1 MLSEN
6 QIGEKMDVELA
17 RTFLAVVETG
27 SFFNAAGKVN
37 VTQSTVSMRIRSLE
51 QQLGQPVFER
61 SKVGAT
67 MTAAGR
73 NFQRHA
79 TTLVRTWT
87 QAKLDAALPA
97 ALESVLEIGA
107 PPSLWDGFLIDA
119 IPTLKAKIANL
130 AIKGSLAASD
140 ILGPQLNDGTLDLA
154 VMYRPQNT
162 TDLAVEQLFRDEFV
176 LVSSNPDRSADP
188 FGESYVLIDWGFEF
202 RAHHLLNFPQFAT
215 PSLQLGIGTLG
226 LQYLRTSPASGY
238 FPLRTVEPETRA
250 GWLRLIENAP
260 RFSYT
265 AYAVF
270 SESQR
275 DGIAGQAAQLLLKHA
290 NENLNVK
297 RRTKSN

>member
-1 MLSEN
+1 
-6 QIGEKMDVELA
+6 MDVELA

-37 VTQSTVSMRIRSLE
+37 VTQSTVSMRILSLE

-61 SKVGAT
+61 SKSGAT

-97 ALESVLEIGA
+97 TLESVLEIGA

-119 IPTLKAKIANL
+119 IPTLQAKIPNM
-130 AIKGSLAASD
+130 AIKASLATSD
-140 ILGPQLNDGTLDLA
+140 ILGPKLNDGSLDLA

-162 TDLAVEQLFRDEFV
+162 SGLAVEQLFEDEFV
-176 LVSSNPDRSADP
+176 LVSSDSDTSTDP
-188 FGESYVLIDWGFEF
+188 FGENYVLIDWGFEF
-202 RAHHLLNFPQFAT
+202 RTHHLLNFPQFTT

-226 LQYLRTSPASGY
+226 LQYLRTVPASGY
-238 FPLRTVEPETRA
+238 FPRRSIEPEIQA
-250 GWLRLIENAP
+250 GWLHLIEDAP
-260 RFSYT
+260 RFAYA

-270 SESQR
+270 SESQS
-275 DGIAGQAAQLLLKHA
+275 DGMAGKTARILRKYAR
-290 NENLNVK
+290 ENLNI
-297 RRTKSN
+297 RRQKEGR

>member
-1 MLSEN
+1 
-6 QIGEKMDVELA
+6 MDIELA

-51 QQLGQPVFER
+51 QQLGQPIFER
-61 SKVGAT
+61 SKTGAT

-97 ALESVLEIGA
+97 ELEAVLEVGA

-119 IPTLKAKIANL
+119 IPALKTEIPNL
-130 AIKGSLAASD
+130 AIKAALATSD
-140 ILGPQLNDGTLDLA
+140 TLGPQLNEGTLDLA

-162 TDLAVEQLFRDEFV
+162 SGLAVEQLFDDEFV
-176 LVSSNPDRSADP
+176 LVSSDSATGTDP
-188 FGESYVLIDWGFEF
+188 FGENYVLIDWGFEF
-202 RAHHLLNFPQFAT
+202 RAHHLLNFPQFTT
-215 PSLQLGIGTLG
+215 PSLQLGLGTLG
-226 LQYLRTSPASGY
+226 LQYLRTTPASGY
-238 FPLRTVEPETRA
+238 FPRRSVAPEVEA
-250 GWLRLIENAP
+250 GWLRLIKDAP
-260 RFSYT
+260 RFAYS

-270 SESQR
+270 SESQS
-275 DGIAGQAAQLLLKHA
+275 DGIAGKAARLLRGYA
-290 NENLNVK
+290 RDNLNVGNRK
-297 RRTKSN
+297 

>member
-1 MLSEN
+1 
-6 QIGEKMDVELA
+6 MDIELA

-61 SKVGAT
+61 SKTGAT

-87 QAKLDAALPA
+87 QAKLDAALPV
-97 ALESVLEIGA
+97 ALESVLEVGA

-119 IPTLKAKIANL
+119 IPALKAEIPNL
-130 AIKGSLAASD
+130 AIKASLATSD
-140 ILGPQLNDGTLDLA
+140 TLGPQLNEGTLDLA

-162 TDLAVEQLFRDEFV
+162 SGLAVEQLFEDEFV
-176 LVSSNPDRSADP
+176 LVSSDRDTGTDP
-188 FGESYVLIDWGFEF
+188 FGENYVLIDWGFEF
-202 RAHHLLNFPQFAT
+202 RAHHLLNFPQFTT
-215 PSLQLGIGTLG
+215 PSLQLGLGTLG
-226 LQYLRTSPASGY
+226 LQYLRTAPASGY
-238 FPLRTVEPETRA
+238 FPRRSVAPEVEA
-250 GWLRLIENAP
+250 GWLHLIEDAP
-260 RFSYT
+260 RFAYS

-270 SESQR
+270 SESQS
-275 DGIAGQAAQLLLKHA
+275 DSIAGKAARVLRKYA
-290 NENLNVK
+290 RENLKV
-297 RRTKSN
+297 SNRK

>member
-1 MLSEN
+1 
-6 QIGEKMDVELA
+6 MDVELA

-61 SKVGAT
+61 SKTGAT
-67 MTAAGR
+67 LTAAGR

-97 ALESVLEIGA
+97 TLGSILEIGA

-119 IPTLKAKIANL
+119 MPTLKAAIPNT
-130 AIKGSLAASD
+130 AIKASLATSD
-140 ILGPQLNDGTLDLA
+140 NLGPQLNEGSLDIA

-162 TDLAVEQLFRDEFV
+162 SGLAVERLFEDEFV
-176 LVSSNPDRSADP
+176 LVSSDTDTSTDP
-188 FGESYVLIDWGFEF
+188 FGDNYVLIDWGFEF
-202 RAHHLLNFPQFAT
+202 RTHHLLNFPQFTT
-215 PSLQLGIGTLG
+215 PVLQLGLGTLG
-226 LQYLRTSPASGY
+226 LQYLRTAPASGY
-238 FPLRTVEPETRA
+238 FPRRSIEPEVKS
-250 GWLRLIENAP
+250 GWLHLIEDAP
-260 RFSYT
+260 RFSYA

-270 SESQR
+270 SESQS
-275 DGIAGQAAQLLLKHA
+275 DGIAGNTARLLQKYA
-290 NENLNVK
+290 SED
-297 RRTKSN
+297 

>member
-1 MLSEN
+1 
-6 QIGEKMDVELA
+6 MDVELA

-61 SKVGAT
+61 SKAGAT

-87 QAKLDAALPA
+87 QAKLDAALPE
-97 ALESVLEIGA
+97 ALESVLEVGA

-119 IPTLKAKIANL
+119 IPALKTEIPNL
-130 AIKGSLAASD
+130 AIKASLATSD
-140 ILGPQLNDGTLDLA
+140 TLGPQLNEGTLDLA

-162 TDLAVEQLFRDEFV
+162 SGLAVEQLFEDEFV
-176 LVSSNPDRSADP
+176 LVSSDSDTGTDP
-188 FGESYVLIDWGFEF
+188 FGENYVLIDWGFEF
-202 RAHHLLNFPQFAT
+202 RAHHLLNFPQFTT
-215 PSLQLGIGTLG
+215 PSLQLGLGTLG
-226 LQYLRTSPASGY
+226 LQYLWTTPASGY
-238 FPLRTVEPETRA
+238 FPRRSVAPEVEA
-250 GWLRLIENAP
+250 GWLHLIEDAP
-260 RFSYT
+260 HFAYS

-270 SESQR
+270 SESQS
-275 DGIAGQAAQLLLKHA
+275 DSVAGKAARLLRNYA
-290 NENLNVK
+290 REN
-297 RRTKSN
+297 